1 MIALPSC
8 ECKKGLQCAQCPAK
22 PENGKLLVLCQ
33 LFTNPATGI
42 CSADDGTEVG
52 AVLAI
57 VMPMTAAEFRAS
69 EKEFMTCVAS
79 AAGLPP
85 SDVLVLG
92 VTAARRAGK
101 ADGSRR
107 QYIFETVEVVD
118 DMRRMVTRSV
128 SQPGFNNRRAD
139 SVAAETMVIGPM
151 SNLLKLIWSPD
162 SLNAALVANGL
173 PARSV
178 TSIRVVV
185 YV

>member
-8 ECKKGLQCAQCPAK
+8 ECKKGLRCAQCPAK
-22 PENGKLLVLCQ
+22 PERGKLLDLCQ

-42 CSADDGTEVG
+42 CTADDSTEAG

-57 VMPMTAAEFRAS
+57 LMPMTAAEFRAS
-69 EKEFMTCVAS
+69 ENEFKTCIAS
-79 AAGLPP
+79 AAGLSP
-85 SDVLVLG
+85 SNVVVLG

-101 ADGSRR
+101 VGGSWR
-107 QYIFETVEVVD
+107 QYIFETVEKVD
-118 DMRRMVTRSV
+118 EIRRMVTRSV
-128 SQPGFNNRRAD
+128 SLPGFNNRRAD

-151 SNLLKLIWSPD
+151 SNLLKLISSPD
-162 SLNAALVANGL
+162 SLNAALVAKGL

-185 YV
+185 YL